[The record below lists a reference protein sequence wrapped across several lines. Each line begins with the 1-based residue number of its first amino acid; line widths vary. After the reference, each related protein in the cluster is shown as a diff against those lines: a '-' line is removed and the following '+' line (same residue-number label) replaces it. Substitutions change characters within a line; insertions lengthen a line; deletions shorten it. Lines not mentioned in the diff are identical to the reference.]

1 MTYDAVL
8 IAGPTASGKSQAALA
23 VAAAMGGGIVNADAM
38 QIYRELRIL
47 TARPSDDE
55 MARAPHRLYGHVS
68 VRDAYSVGRY
78 QTDAALALKD
88 LRENGHVALF
98 VGGTGLYFT
107 ALTDG
112 LANIPPVPASIR
124 AAVREKFDLLGA
136 EGFHRALTSRDPAS
150 AAKLRATDR
159 QRMMRAFEVLEA
171 TGQSLTTWQQS
182 PPLAVLDRLQV
193 AKFVLDI
200 PRETLR
206 ARIDARFRAMI
217 GQGALDEIAALETID
232 PGMPAA
238 KILGARELLALRVG
252 RIAEDAAV
260 ARAVTLTCQYAKRQV
275 TWARHRMADWTRI
288 AEIEPD
294 KIIAEI
300 LRHLA

>member
-23 VAAAMGGGIVNADAM
+23 VGSAIAAGIVNADAM

-68 VRDAYSVGRY
+68 VNEAYSVGRY
-78 QTDAALALKD
+78 QTDAAQVLKD
-88 LRENGHVALF
+88 LRDDCRVPVF

-107 ALTDG
+107 ALTKG
-112 LANIPPVPASIR
+112 LVDIPPIPASTR
-124 AAVREKFDLLGA
+124 AVVRAKFDALGA
-136 EGFHRALTSRDPAS
+136 DTFHRELMNSDPAT
-150 AAKLRATDR
+150 AGKLRASDR
-159 QRMMRAFEVLEA
+159 QRMLRAAEVLEA
-171 TGQSLTTWQQS
+171 TGRPLAIWQQGPS
-182 PPLAVLDRLQV
+182 RPVLDRLRV
-193 AKFVLDI
+193 AKFVLDV

-206 ARIDARFRAMI
+206 ARIEARFRRMV
-217 GQGALDEIAALETID
+217 GQGALDEIAALEAID
-232 PGMPAA
+232 PALPAA
-238 KILGARELLALRVG
+238 KILGARELMALRKGLVADDVA
-252 RIAEDAAV
+252 I
-260 ARAVTLTCQYAKRQV
+260 ARAITLTCQYAKRQA
-275 TWARHRMADWTRI
+275 TWARHRMADWTWI
-288 AEIEPD
+288 SETESN